1 MRTTSPLPPS
11 EDVPAD
17 RDRAWELS
25 TELVDSTAPVLT
37 PHRDPVT
44 SRETPHTRT
53 LAPPFSALGRVEAPI
68 VHATGT
74 ADDQA
79 GDPAGQQAKERP

>member
-1 MRTTSPLPPS
+1 MRTTSPLPQS
-11 EDVPAD
+11 ADVPAD

-25 TELVDSTAPVLT
+25 TELVDSTAAVPT

-44 SRETPHTRT
+44 SRETPHTHT
-53 LAPPFSALGRVEAPI
+53 TAPSFSARGRAEAPL

-74 ADDQA
+74 ADDRA

>member
-1 MRTTSPLPPS
+1 MQTTSPRPRR

-17 RDRAWELS
+17 RDRACELS
-25 TELVDSTAPVLT
+25 IGLVDSTAPVLT

-44 SRETPHTRT
+44 SRETPRTRPT
-53 LAPPFSALGRVEAPI
+53 APPFSALGRAEPSC

>member
-1 MRTTSPLPPS
+1 MRTTSPLPQS

-17 RDRAWELS
+17 RDRGWELS

-44 SRETPHTRT
+44 SRETPHTHP
-53 LAPPFSALGRVEAPI
+53 LVPPFSALGRVEAPI

-74 ADDQA
+74 ADD
-79 GDPAGQQAKERP
+79 PAGQQAKERP